1 MFGFLTR
8 TKKDDTDTMKRIDE
22 LDSRV
27 RQLQRENTEL
37 RLDMDN
43 LREKVMRKMSG
54 AGRPPK
60 TERDIEESPRSG
72 VIPWHQS
79 S

>member
-1 MFGFLTR
+1 MFAWLTR
-8 TKKDDTDTMKRIDE
+8 KPQQNDRF
-22 LDSRV
+22 LDRLETLEHMV

-43 LREKVMRKMSG
+43 LREKVMRRMSG
-54 AGRPPK
+54 AGRPRK
-60 TERDIEESPRSG
+60 TENDLNEYDKAG
-72 VIPWHQS
+72 VIPWPQS

>member
-1 MFGFLTR
+1 MFSFLTR
-8 TKKDDTDTMKRIDE
+8 KPQQNDRFVDRLETLEHM
-22 LDSRV
+22 V

-43 LREKVMRKMSG
+43 LREKVMKRMSS

-60 TERDIEESPRSG
+60 SENDLSEYTKSG